1 MPFMKIK
8 VSSVPR
14 CIRNHWHYLRLASHI
29 AYPFLFKRMKTLTTQ
44 CQTSRGTFHIFQ
56 WHQNIFL
63 PMSHFVYPRC
73 FVLFPYVQ
81 TNYNHLFSK
90 LRKKNPFCSLMTT
103 HGFLS
108 TVVVETRNFSHEKM
122 SYSLVNQLTLAKQH
136 CFRHPV
142 QPMKKHVSCYICNYY
157 AGRNLKRQNE

>member
-8 VSSVPR
+8 VSVPR

-63 PMSHFVYPRC
+63 PMSHFIYTQD
-73 FVLFPYVQ
+73 VLYFTHMSGQ
-81 TNYNHLFSK
+81 IIITFSK
-90 LRKKNPFCSLMTT
+90 LKKPFCSLMTT
-103 HGFLS
+103 HGYSQWWRKHETFL
-108 TVVVETRNFSHEKM
+108 
-122 SYSLVNQLTLAKQH
+122 
-136 CFRHPV
+136 
-142 QPMKKHVSCYICNYY
+142 MKRCLIALLISGH
-157 AGRNLKRQNE
+157 